1 MEWYMGIFV
10 ELNNF
15 DISERLIFVKN
26 TIHYGAPNYKEM
38 IADLKNNHE
47 MTGEK
52 IAHLL
57 PIVGASSV
65 YDWARGSG
73 KPNYA
78 TGEAFIELWK
88 VLMDKE
94 DQDIPRIKHWSV

>member
-1 MEWYMGIFV
+1 MGILV

-38 IADLKNNHE
+38 IEELKKNHE

-57 PIVGASSV
+57 PISGPSTIEE
-65 YDWARGSG
+65 WTRGT
-73 KPNYA
+73 KPNYVA
-78 TGEAFIELWK
+78 GEAFIELWK
-88 VLMDKE
+88 TFTGKE
-94 DQDIPRIKHWSV
+94 DQQIPRIQHWRI

>member
-1 MEWYMGIFV
+1 MGILV

-26 TIHYGAPNYKEM
+26 TIRYGAPNYKEM

-52 IAHLL
+52 IAYLL
-57 PIVGASSV
+57 PIAGVSSV
-65 YDWARGSG
+65 SEWARGSS

-78 TGEAFIELWK
+78 VGEAFIDLWK
-88 VLMDKE
+88 VLTGKE

>member
-1 MEWYMGIFV
+1 MGILV

-15 DISERLIFVKN
+15 DISKRLIFVKN

-38 IADLKNNHE
+38 IAELKKNHE

-57 PIVGASSV
+57 PLAGACSV
-65 YDWARGSG
+65 REWEHGG

-78 TGEAFIELWK
+78 VGEAFIELWK
-88 VLMDKE
+88 AFTGKADK
-94 DQDIPRIKHWSV
+94 DIPRNNHWSL

>member
-1 MEWYMGIFV
+1 MGILV

-38 IADLKNNHE
+38 IEELKKHHE

-57 PIVGASSV
+57 PIAGASSV
-65 YDWARGSG
+65 CDLARGSG

-78 TGEAFIELWK
+78 VGEAFIELWK
-88 VLMDKE
+88 VLTDKE

>member
-1 MEWYMGIFV
+1 MGILV

-38 IADLKNNHE
+38 IEELKKHHE

-57 PIVGASSV
+57 PVARASSV
-65 YDWARGSG
+65 YEWARGG
-73 KPNYA
+73 IPNYA
-78 TGEAFIELWK
+78 VGEAFIELWK
-88 VLMDKE
+88 VLTDKE